1 MLANPAVGDLDIQ
14 LDFKENV
21 TVPLGPGHAQDW
33 FWATARRSI
42 TTLGFCVTH
51 LSAER
56 KVVTRYFHYLTYIL
70 DHSQLFAAL
79 ALKDLLR
86 RLGLPGAPFQ
96 KLHVWADC
104 GTHFRG
110 YLFLWELRSV
120 CLEFGLAEAVLHL
133 YAEHHGKGRCDGQ
146 FGLQRRWTDEWAEK
160 HVIKNLEDLIQAC
173 RAGAQAAMRSD
184 APPVGPSYEI
194 VRFNPAKPSEAFG
207 LDEKAADFM
216 IEYTYCIAVRK
227 DPTQEWGVQV
237 HNYVYSDRMLQ
248 RGQGPGTRLA
258 PIRRRAWPTGDP
270 GWRLSYRKT
279 EPESEPLNLRAL
291 QRRLEKQAAYATGPT
306 ARRDAVVEKVRKLE
320 AQAAR
325 SLAKA
330 GRQRKQ
336 AASLLGS
343 SSSSASS
350 DASSSSS

>member
-1 MLANPAVGDLDIQ
+1 MAQIVLNSSQADASHALGQQLSVLNAASHHFHSMKRQHDHREKMLANPAAGDLDIQ

-21 TVPLGPGHAQDW
+21 TVPLGPEHAQDW

-56 KVVTRYFHYLTYIL
+56 RVVTHYFHDLTYIL

-96 KLHVWADC
+96 RLHVWADC

-120 CLEFGLAEAVLHL
+120 CLEFGLAVAVLHL

-194 VRFNPAKPSEAFG
+194 VHFNPAKPSEAFG

-216 IEYTYCIAVRK
+216 IEYTLHSCPQGS
-227 DPTQEWGVQV
+227 DTGVGRAGAQLCV
-237 HNYVYSDRMLQ
+237 Q
-248 RGQGPGTRLA
+248 RPHA
-258 PIRRRAWPTGDP
+258 
-270 GWRLSYRKT
+270 
-279 EPESEPLNLRAL
+279 
-291 QRRLEKQAAYATGPT
+291 T
-306 ARRDAVVEKVRKLE
+306 ARSGHTPCAYPSPGVADW
-320 AQAAR
+320 
-325 SLAKA
+325 
-330 GRQRKQ
+330 
-336 AASLLGS
+336 GS
-343 SSSSASS
+343 RMATVIPQ
-350 DASSSSS
+350 DRT